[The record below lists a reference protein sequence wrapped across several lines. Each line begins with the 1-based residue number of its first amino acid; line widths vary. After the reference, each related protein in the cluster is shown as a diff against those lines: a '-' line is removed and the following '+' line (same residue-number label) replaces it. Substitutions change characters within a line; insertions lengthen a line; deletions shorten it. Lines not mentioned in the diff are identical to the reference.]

1 MTAEVSRGS
10 PAFNCLGLSLTT
22 GGIRSCLPSPSDDD
36 DLALLGPSLGASP
49 RRSPLVRLTSGSAA
63 TLVHQAKLG
72 TGTPAALQTPPWRT
86 AVGNQTHCVV
96 AGNLHVL
103 PDHASPSRPQIS
115 RSHALTPPPHPMADE
130 LPSMAAPENAAMRT
144 STTAVHPDAA
154 GCSRPIG
161 SDRFNIPS
169 VADDED
175 SVVSQRAW
183 LDRYA
188 EAPKDTDRPRTA
200 PAFACVR
207 AVDKPTAREIDAV
220 VGFEISKQ
228 RQLYEADRRQK
239 QVRSMVAGLLLSCP
253 LQTQTVGVYCGQSP

>member
-22 GGIRSCLPSPSDDD
+22 GGIRSCLPLPSDDD

-72 TGTPAALQTPPWRT
+72 TGTPAALRTPPWRT

-115 RSHALTPPPHPMADE
+115 RSHALTPPPHLLADE

-175 SVVSQRAW
+175 SAVSQRAW

-188 EAPKDTDRPRTA
+188 EASKDTDRPRTA